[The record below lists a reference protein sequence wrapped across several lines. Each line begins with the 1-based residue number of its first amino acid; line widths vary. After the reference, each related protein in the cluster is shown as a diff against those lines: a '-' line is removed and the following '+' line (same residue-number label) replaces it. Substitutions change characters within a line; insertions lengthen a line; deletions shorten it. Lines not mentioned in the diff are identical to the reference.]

1 MAGATQAG
9 VRGEPLTRQLL
20 TFGALLRGETR
31 SGEGWNWCNSAST
44 IRMRGGTVERHPSL
58 RLIISGGNRCPR

>member
-1 MAGATQAG
+1 MGREVTGHAGARCPLIEEAVAGATQAG

-31 SGEGWNWCNSAST
+31 SGEVWD
-44 IRMRGGTVERHPSL
+44 
-58 RLIISGGNRCPR
+58 